1 MRTTELQQRY
11 DELWLAAEQ
20 LLCALSNS
28 PLPEGCEEA
37 HKRLERIIDADIQPT
52 FERVPDPLYQGP
64 MRRKSDWPELTVVQ
78 TLDAEN
84 ERYVINAYQSGC

>member
-1 MRTTELQQRY
+1 MRATELQQRY

-28 PLPEGCEEA
+28 HLPGGCKEA
-37 HKRLERIIDADIQPT
+37 HDRLEAILNADVQPV
-52 FERVPDPLYQGP
+52 FERVPDSLYQGP

-78 TLDAEN
+78 TFDAEN